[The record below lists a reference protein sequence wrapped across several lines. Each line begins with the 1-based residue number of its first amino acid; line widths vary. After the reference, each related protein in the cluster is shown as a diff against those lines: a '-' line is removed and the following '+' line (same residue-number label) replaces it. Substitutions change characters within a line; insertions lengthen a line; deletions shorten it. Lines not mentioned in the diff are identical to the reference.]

1 MRVLVVYV
9 AAFACNAG
17 ACVVVL
23 IVSRRFSL
31 HLLCKKLCNW
41 DIFDN
46 FMKKVF
52 RKCSLKY
59 LKSHEKSETSPITR
73 TVLVYAQSFQHSTK
87 NFRKQH
93 RTVFGRIP
101 AIEVHLKIVL
111 KFPQS
116 FVL

>member
-31 HLLCKKLCNW
+31 HLLCKKLCNC

-52 RKCSLKY
+52 RKCSQSHTKSQKRLP
-59 LKSHEKSETSPITR
+59 SHERCWFTHNRFS
-73 TVLVYAQSFQHSTK
+73 
-87 NFRKQH
+87 
-93 RTVFGRIP
+93 
-101 AIEVHLKIVL
+101 IVL
-111 KFPQS
+111 KTSANNTERSSAEYLQ
-116 FVL
+116 